1 MALFQENLLNED
13 TLIYSGIPVFVFAVI
28 YYFLLKNSYCNKA
41 EVLCKNPTIINSE
54 IQPNKRGFIS
64 QSADSIKQRIK
75 CEPLPVTELQVYSKT
90 TNKWIALYGLILM
103 GIIGLLLIVS
113 YNPGSGI
120 GKYTIFNSFGSD
132 KNKKFKIISNFILIA
147 LAALTLTNYFAQ
159 GYESESI
166 WLLLAII
173 FVYNLAI
180 IILYRAS
187 TSTTHNF
194 ELQEDILIVIIFI
207 IAFVASTSF
216 RYINNLEI
224 GHAFTSSGSIATF
237 IIQLVFIILMG
248 LALFDNTAIFDKNS
262 GMYLIYIAIFITIV
276 IQTVLL
282 GNHIYKCIWKTYEC
296 EPEIDIQKNKDTAQ
310 LNINCVA
317 KLDINKTMM
326 SFILL
331 AILFMILPNKDVIDL
346 IKYIINQIVTISKQ
360 FGSGI
365 NGVISNI
372 SAMLNN
378 IKLPSL

>member
-1 MALFQENLLNED
+1 MSLFPSNPVDEN

-41 EVLCKNPTIINSE
+41 EVLCKNPIIINSE
-54 IQPNKRGFIS
+54 MQPNKRDFVS
-64 QSADSIKQRIK
+64 QSADSIKQSIK

-103 GIIGLLLIVS
+103 IIIGLLLIVS
-113 YNPGSGI
+113 SNAGSGI
-120 GKYTIFNSFGSD
+120 GKYTIFNTFGSEEN
-132 KNKKFKIISNFILIA
+132 NKFNLISNIILIA

-166 WLLLAII
+166 LLLLVII
-173 FVYNLAI
+173 FVYNLVI
-180 IILYRAS
+180 IILHRNAKKKDA
-187 TSTTHNF
+187 F
-194 ELQEDILIVIIFI
+194 ELQEDILIIIIFI
-207 IAFVASTSF
+207 IVFVASTSF

-248 LALFDNTAIFDKNS
+248 LALFDNTDIFNKNS
-262 GMYLIYIAIFITIV
+262 GMYLIYIAIFITII

-282 GNHIYKCIWKTYEC
+282 GNHIYKCIWKTYKC
-296 EPEIDIQKNKDTAQ
+296 EPEIDIQKNKDTAKI
-310 LNINCVA
+310 NINCVA

-331 AILFMILPNKDVIDL
+331 AILFMILPNDDVISL
-346 IKYIINQIVTISKQ
+346 IIYIINQIEAISKDI
-360 FGSGI
+360 GSGI
-365 NGVISNI
+365 GNTISNI